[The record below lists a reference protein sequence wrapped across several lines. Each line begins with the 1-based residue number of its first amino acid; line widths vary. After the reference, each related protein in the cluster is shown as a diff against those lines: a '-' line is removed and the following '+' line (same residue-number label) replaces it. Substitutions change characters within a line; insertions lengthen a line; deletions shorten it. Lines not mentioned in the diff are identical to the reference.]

1 MIAQGG
7 AGRRAVTQ
15 VAVGVLVRADGAV
28 LLADRPAGK
37 PYAGYWEFPGGK
49 VEPGETVEQALAR
62 ELGEELGVRVLAS
75 DPWTVFEYDY
85 PHAYVRLHF
94 CRIFDWSGTPHPV
107 EGQRLMFYQP
117 GTPAPAPLLP
127 AAEPALRWIALPATM
142 MRSAGTARTSEEAFA
157 WIQSVLERGIRQI
170 LWHEPGLHGSAH
182 GTALRNCRALAH
194 AYGARL
200 FAKCTASQ
208 GLPSPDCGADCAC
221 LLDAAQLSR
230 LGARPPANC
239 LAAGVRSRDDLER
252 AAQLPCDFAVL
263 EGNSGLGNDGD
274 GGAADAAAIAAVC
287 REAPIPVYVPLAPS
301 AQNLQWAR
309 RHGAHGLLINDNG
322 A

>member
-1 MIAQGG
+1 VTAQAG
-7 AGRRAVTQ
+7 AGGRAVTQ

-37 PYAGYWEFPGGK
+37 PYAGFWEFPGGK

-75 DPWTVFEYDY
+75 DPWAVFEYDY

-94 CRIFDWSGTPHPV
+94 CRIFDWLGTPHPV

-117 GTPAPAPLLP
+117 GSPAPRPLLP
-127 AAEPALRWIALPATM
+127 AAEPALRWIALPSTM
-142 MRSAGTARTSEEAFA
+142 MRSTGTARTAEQAIA
-157 WIQSVLERGIRQI
+157 WLQSVLARGIRQI
-170 LWHEPGLHGSAH
+170 LWHEPGLLGSGHGP
-182 GTALRNCRALAH
+182 ALRDCRALARS
-194 AYGARL
+194 YGARL
-200 FAKCTASQ
+200 FSHCTASRS
-208 GLPSPDCGADCAC
+208 LPFPDCGADCAC
-221 LLDAAQLSR
+221 LLDATQLS
-230 LGARPPANC
+230 LVGERPPANC
-239 LAAGVRSRDDLER
+239 LAAGVRNRDDLER
-252 AAQLPCDFAVL
+252 AARLPCDFAVL
-263 EGNSGLGNDGD
+263 ERNAGPDGA
-274 GGAADAAAIAAVC
+274 AADAAAISAVC